1 MARGQSGRIVLE
13 VDVDLK
19 NALYARLEEDKSTL
33 KTWFITRAE
42 EYLGS
47 PRKRGIQ
54 LTMKDLLKMR
64 QQGGE

>member
-33 KTWFITRAE
+33 RTWFIERAQ
-42 EYLGS
+42 EYIRS
-47 PRKRGIQ
+47 PRKKAVQ
-54 LTMKDLLKMR
+54 LSMKDLLGKR
-64 QQGGE
+64 E